1 LQARFGEITE
11 PALTGGLGA
20 LSLNLARA
28 RFGHRIYP
36 NAWGSMVA
44 NPFKP
49 FFKKKTLT
57 GLAKTC
63 G

>member
-1 LQARFGEITE
+1 M
-11 PALTGGLGA
+11 GA